1 MTAVRLVS
9 KLLKFKGFRAVGFWW
24 ERWGRDFVV
33 AVKPYKNGCLC
44 PKCGNRGKIVRT
56 LKPRYWRD
64 SRVCGQTVW
73 FVYGPREIR
82 CRPHGQVVEEIPW
95 SAPSS
100 RVTYRFEYAML
111 RMCSDMTQKTAA
123 DLLGIASPT
132 FSDLLHRSIKRGR
145 EGHKVRCLKT
155 VGIDEISYAKG
166 HKYATIVYDLDRS
179 CVVWIGAGK
188 GRETIDRFFTEALT
202 RKPRSSGPAAT

>member
-24 ERWGRDFVV
+24 ERRGRDFVV

-44 PKCGNRGKIVRT
+44 PKCGSRGKIVRT

-100 RVTYRFEYAML
+100 RVTYRFEYA
-111 RMCSDMTQKTAA
+111 CS
-123 DLLGIASPT
+123 G
-132 FSDLLHRSIKRGR
+132 
-145 EGHKVRCLKT
+145 C
-155 VGIDEISYAKG
+155 
-166 HKYATIVYDLDRS
+166 
-179 CVVWIGAGK
+179 
-188 GRETIDRFFTEALT
+188 ALT
-202 RKPRSSGPAAT
+202 

>member
-73 FVYGPREIR
+73 FVYVPGRFDVAPMARWWKR
-82 CRPHGQVVEEIPW
+82 SRGRPHPLE
-95 SAPSS
+95 
-100 RVTYRFEYAML
+100 
-111 RMCSDMTQKTAA
+111 
-123 DLLGIASPT
+123 SPT
-132 FSDLLHRSIKRGR
+132 GSSM
-145 EGHKVRCLKT
+145 RCS
-155 VGIDEISYAKG
+155 G
-166 HKYATIVYDLDRS
+166 
-179 CVVWIGAGK
+179 C
-188 GRETIDRFFTEALT
+188 ALT
-202 RKPRSSGPAAT
+202 